1 MHGKGLAA
9 VLNTCAKTLAGCL
22 FRNYLIDEKQKPIYI
37 YGFQLFLSSAAAM
50 VSIFVLSCLL
60 QAVYASFVFSA
71 IFVSIR
77 LFSGGYHA
85 KTYGRCFIVSNS
97 VFLFCFFL
105 ARTIQKYHFDFVCPL
120 LVCFSL
126 LIIVTLAPIK
136 HKNHPLSD
144 ATYQKNKK
152 ISRVLALSESL
163 CVLAAHAFSV
173 LPAFTSLASVT
184 LAAVAVMM
192 IIPKCLE
199 RG

>member
-1 MHGKGLAA
+1 
-9 VLNTCAKTLAGCL
+9 
-22 FRNYLIDEKQKPIYI
+22 
-37 YGFQLFLSSAAAM
+37 M

-97 VFLFCFFL
+97 VFLLCFFL

-136 HKNHPLSD
+136 HKKHPLSD

>member
-1 MHGKGLAA
+1 MLNLCATSLAD
-9 VLNTCAKTLAGCL
+9 CL
-22 FRNYLIDEKQKPIYI
+22 FRNYPLDENQKPVYI

-60 QAVYASFVFSA
+60 QAVYSSFVFST

-85 KTYGRCFIVSNS
+85 KTYGKCFVISNS
-97 VFLFCFFL
+97 VFLICFFL
-105 ARTIQKYHFDFVCPL
+105 AKITQKYLFDFICPY

-126 LIIVTLAPIK
+126 LVIAVLTPIR
-136 HKNHPLSD
+136 HKNHLLSD
-144 ATYQKNKK
+144 MTYQKNKK
-152 ISRVLALSESL
+152 ISRALALFESL
-163 CVLAAHAFSV
+163 CILIMHSFSLA
-173 LPAFTSLASVT
+173 PAFTSMASVT
-184 LAAVAVMM
+184 LTAVAVMM